1 MPKRLL
7 RLHTESYYHVIS
19 RMTDRQRS
27 MGEVEKRHFY
37 DLMRRLEEFS
47 GVQVVT
53 YCLMENHFHLLV
65 RVPQRDVQA
74 PLTEA
79 ELRKLLPLIYQ
90 RRELKDALLEIDRA
104 AQDATGKWMT
114 ELLNR
119 YQARRFSLS
128 IFLKEL
134 KQRYTRWH
142 NRRHHRVGTL
152 WENRFRSVLV
162 EGDET
167 ALLTIAAYIDLNP
180 VRAGIVTDPK
190 EYHWSGY
197 AEAVGG
203 KKVARAGL
211 GAILNR
217 TSFGINR
224 LCTWRSTGPRYRL
237 LLYGHGEER
246 PDDAQSGKRG
256 RSGMSRTEVL
266 KVIETG
272 GELELS
278 EILRCKVRYL
288 TDGMAIGSGEFLQDV
303 FEENR
308 SRFGEARQTAGR
320 NMKGSNWKGLQTLR
334 ELQSKVFG

>member
-1 MPKRLL
+1 
-7 RLHTESYYHVIS
+7 
-19 RMTDRQRS
+19 
-27 MGEVEKRHFY
+27 MGDVEKRHFHE
-37 DLMRRLEEFS
+37 LMRRLEQFS

-65 RVPQRDVQA
+65 RVPHPDSQE
-74 PLTEA
+74 PLTEVR
-79 ELRKLLPLIYQ
+79 LRALLPLIYQ
-90 RRELKDALLEIDRA
+90 RRELKDALLEVDRA
-104 AQDATGKWMT
+104 AQDSTGKWMP
-114 ELLNR
+114 EILAR
-119 YQARRFSLS
+119 YQARRYSLS
-128 IFLKEL
+128 VFLKEL

-190 EYHWSGY
+190 KYHWSGY
-197 AEAVGG
+197 AEAAGG
-203 KKVARAGL
+203 KKSARAGL

-224 LCTWRSTGPRYRL
+224 RCTWRSTGPRYRL
-237 LLYGHGEER
+237 LLYGHAEER
-246 PDDAQSGKRG
+246 LDDAKSGKRG
-256 RSGMSRTEVL
+256 RLGMSRAEVL
-266 KVIETG
+266 KVIDTG

-288 TDGMAIGSGEFLQDV
+288 TDGMAIGSSEFLQDV

-308 SRFGEARQTAGR
+308 SRFSEARQTAGR
-320 NMKGSNWKGLQTLR
+320 NMKGSSWNGLQTLR
-334 ELQSKVFG
+334 GLQSKVFG